1 MGRLSELKR
10 RRKEI
15 LEIAERHG
23 AKNIRVFGSTA
34 RGEDSPASDID
45 FLIDYGTKVSF
56 LFPGG
61 FLADL
66 EKLLQ
71 CHIDVVTD
79 RALRPPM
86 KDIILR
92 EAIAL

>member
-1 MGRLSELKR
+1 MGRLSELR
-10 RRKEI
+10 QRRKEI

-34 RGEDSPASDID
+34 RGEGTPSSDID
-45 FLIDYGTKVSF
+45 FLIDYGAKVSF

-71 CHIDVVTD
+71 CPIDVVTD
-79 RALRPPM
+79 RALRPQM
-86 KDIILR
+86 KNIILQ
-92 EAIAL
+92 EAVAL

>member
-1 MGRLSELKR
+1 MGRLLELRKKR
-10 RRKEI
+10 TDI
-15 LEIAERHG
+15 LQIVERHG
-23 AKNIRVFGSTA
+23 AKNIRIFGSTA
-34 RGEDSPASDID
+34 RGEDTPESDID
-45 FLIDYGTKVSF
+45 FLVDYGAKVSF

-86 KDIILR
+86 KDVILR

>member
-1 MGRLSELKR
+1 MGRLFELRQR
-10 RRKEI
+10 RPEI

-23 AKNIRVFGSTA
+23 AKNIRIFGSTA
-34 RGEDSPASDID
+34 RGEDTETSDID
-45 FLIDYGTKVSF
+45 FLIDYGAKVSF

-66 EKLLQ
+66 EKLLKCQ
-71 CHIDVVTD
+71 IDIVTD

-92 EAIAL
+92 EAVAL

>member
-1 MGRLSELKR
+1 MGRLSELR
-10 RRKEI
+10 SRRKEI

-34 RGEDSPASDID
+34 RGEDTAASDID
-45 FLIDYGTKVSF
+45 FLVDYGAKVSF

-66 EKLLQ
+66 ERLLQ

-92 EAIAL
+92 EAVAL

>member
-1 MGRLSELKR
+1 MGRLSELR
-10 RRKEI
+10 SRRKEI

-23 AKNIRVFGSTA
+23 AKNIRIFGSTA
-34 RGEDSPASDID
+34 RGEDTSSSDID
-45 FLIDYGTKVSF
+45 FLVDYGAKVSF